1 MSRVYVLELLYAMVE
16 DMTVA
21 NGFYYNWNTR
31 KGGEIFRNDRTAPS
45 ITISLGDETDVTD
58 RGGVGS
64 AEYMSDVVVE
74 MLASVP
80 MGGIDTKG
88 SDVHYEQQEA
98 ISKALNDIVT
108 RYDCPTYLCAGGGD
122 SSKKVKTK
130 ELRYL
135 GNSID
140 EASREGKFTTMR
152 MTCQFNIKYVTQRKL
167 GDIKGVY

>member
-1 MSRVYVLELLYAMVE
+1 MSRVNVLELLYAMVE

-21 NGFYYNWNTR
+21 NGFYYDWNTR

-45 ITISLGDETDVTD
+45 ITIAFGDETDVSD
-58 RGGVGS
+58 RGGIGS
-64 AEYMSDVVVE
+64 NEYMSDVTVE

-88 SDVHYEQQEA
+88 SDVHYEQEKA
-98 ISKALNDIVT
+98 MSKALDDIVT
-108 RYDCPTYLCAGGGD
+108 RYDCPAYLCTGGGD
-122 SSKKVKTK
+122 SAKKVKAK

-140 EASREGKFTTMR
+140 ESGREGKFTTMR
-152 MTCQFNIKYVTQRKL
+152 MTCQFNVKYVTQRKL
-167 GDIKGVY
+167 GDVKGVY